1 VTSKPRTP
9 TALKGEYEILRELGR
24 GGTSVVYLARE
35 TATGDEVAIK
45 QIRAKYIEDEEAV
58 ARFEREARFVA
69 QLSHPNI
76 IPVRRVVDLKRGGVA
91 LVMDHV
97 PGRTLR
103 DLIRETGPLP
113 PDRAEQITRDV
124 AAALGVAHGVGIVHR
139 DVKPENIFVDDSGR
153 AMLADFGLARAMD
166 GDTQLTMAG
175 VAIGTP
181 AYMAPE
187 QIDGNDLDARG
198 DIYSLGLVAWE
209 MLTGKRPWEG
219 ETLYAILYR
228 QKYEQLPDVREMRPN
243 VPDRLADAIA
253 VAIEKNRDLRWQD
266 VSALVAAL
274 DHGSAAVERR
284 ATPRTPVSTE
294 TVRFARPVTPPAN
307 TPPAVTPVTALTAAT
322 PARAVSPITS
332 VTPVSSVTPL
342 TAPIAAPSTAPSAAP
357 VAEALASVAA
367 ELAAGGQ
374 HVTGGSRRRTVMIGG
389 LATLA
394 AVALI
399 AAAAQRWSRPK
410 PPPPMVVQASSPGN
424 VESSVRPSAVAPRT
438 RADSVKAIG
447 PTVAVASSSGE
458 PVAPLQLMPAEE
470 SPLRDSTG
478 TDSSDASR
486 PAAAKVATQQATPAS
501 TNKTS
506 APQTSQ
512 PAAPS
517 APPPAMR
524 AIVPPAA
531 ARVTVIAGGMHT
543 CFVSADGKVFC
554 WGANDRGQLGNGGT
568 TRSAS
573 PSVVAIDL
581 RFTSMAAGLSH
592 NCAIA
597 RGGSA
602 WCWGAND
609 HGQLG
614 DRTTAQHG
622 MPARVSGNQS
632 FTAITVGAAHSCAL
646 DDSGAAWCWGS
657 NEQGQLGAFGGEAAT
672 ESATPLAVAW
682 RGRFAAIAAGWNFTC
697 ALEVSGR
704 AMCWGDGSSGE
715 LGDGATTDR
724 RVPVWVSTDR
734 SFASIAAGSAHA
746 CGLTFEGEAYCW
758 GRNNGGQLGDGS
770 RVDRAT
776 PARVKSAEHFVA
788 IAAGAVHTCAL
799 TAAGEAFCWGRNNY
813 GQLGDGGTGDQTVP
827 VAVAGGHTFA
837 SLRAFGS
844 HTCGTTTS
852 GEAFCWGYNL
862 EGQLGD
868 GSRIHRTRPVYV
880 EPPGGR

>member
-1 VTSKPRTP
+1 MTSKPRTP

-35 TATGDEVAIK
+35 IATGDEVAIK

-58 ARFEREARFVA
+58 ARFAREARFVA
-69 QLSHPNI
+69 QLAHPNI
-76 IPVRRVVDLKRGGVA
+76 IPVRRVLDLKRGGVA

-103 DLIRETGPLP
+103 DLIREAGPLP
-113 PDRAEQITRDV
+113 PERAEQIMRDV
-124 AAALGVAHGVGIVHR
+124 AAALGVAHGMGIVHR
-139 DVKPENIFVDDSGR
+139 DVKPENIFVDNSGR

-166 GDTQLTMAG
+166 GDLQLTMAG

-228 QKYEQLPDVREMRPN
+228 QKYEQLPDVRAMRPD

-253 VAIEKNRDLRWQD
+253 VAIEKNRDSRWQD
-266 VSALVAAL
+266 VNALVAAL
-274 DHGSAAVERR
+274 DHGAGTVERR
-284 ATPRTPVSTE
+284 LAPRTPVSTE
-294 TVRFARPVTPPAN
+294 TLRFERPGAPAASAPPMVA
-307 TPPAVTPVTALTAAT
+307 AVTALT
-322 PARAVSPITS
+322 P
-332 VTPVSSVTPL
+332 VT
-342 TAPIAAPSTAPSAAP
+342 PSTARAALPSEMP
-357 VAEALASVAA
+357 IAEALASVAA
-367 ELAAGGQ
+367 ELAADR
-374 HVTGGSRRRTVMIGG
+374 HDATGGSRRRSVMIFGG
-389 LATLA
+389 LATVA

-399 AAAAQRWSRPK
+399 AAATQHWFKPQA
-410 PPPPMVVQASSPGN
+410 PPPRMIVQASSPGN
-424 VESSVRPSAVAPRT
+424 VESSAQPSPLASHT
-438 RADSVKAIG
+438 DSVKAIG
-447 PTVAVASSSGE
+447 PSVAVASPSSE
-458 PVAPLQLMPAEE
+458 PSAPLQLTPAEE
-470 SPLRDSTG
+470 SPLREGAATP
-478 TDSSDASR
+478 DSSDAGR
-486 PAAAKVATQQATPAS
+486 QTVAKGATQQATPAATS
-501 TNKTS
+501 KTASPPAPPPQSPAPSVTS
-506 APQTSQ
+506 APAPLSR
-512 PAAPS
+512 PAVTVAG
-517 APPPAMR
+517 AR
-524 AIVPPAA
+524 A
-531 ARVTVIAGGMHT
+531 TVIAGGMHT
-543 CFVSADGKVFC
+543 CFVGAEGKVFC

-581 RFTSMAAGLSH
+581 RFTTMAAGLSH

-614 DRTTAQHG
+614 DRTTAQHS
-622 MPARVSGNQS
+622 MPARVSGNRS

-646 DDSGAAWCWGS
+646 DDAGGVWCWGS
-657 NEQGQLGAFGGEAAT
+657 NEQGQLGAFGGEGTA
-672 ESATPLAVAW
+672 ESGTPLAVAW
-682 RGRFAAIAAGWNFTC
+682 RGRFAMVAAGWNFTC

-704 AMCWGDGSSGE
+704 AMCWGDGGSGQ
-715 LGDGATTDR
+715 LGDGSTSDR
-724 RVPVWVSTDR
+724 RAPGWVNGDR
-734 SFASIAAGSAHA
+734 TFTSIAAGSAHA
-746 CGLTFEGEAYCW
+746 CGVTPEGDVYCW

-770 RVDRAT
+770 RVDHAT
-776 PARVKSAEHFVA
+776 PVRVKSSEHFVA
-788 IAAGAVHTCAL
+788 VAAGAVHTCAL

-813 GQLGDGGTGDQTVP
+813 GQLGDGGAGDQTVP
-827 VAVAGGHTFA
+827 VAVTGGHTFA

-868 GSRIHRTRPVYV
+868 GTRIHRTRPVYV
-880 EPPGGR
+880 EPPGGG

>member
-1 VTSKPRTP
+1 VTSKLRTP

-35 TATGDEVAIK
+35 LATGDEVAIK

-58 ARFEREARFVA
+58 ARFAREARFVA

-103 DLIRETGPLP
+103 DLIRETGSLP
-113 PDRAEQITRDV
+113 PDRAEQIIRDI
-124 AAALGVAHGVGIVHR
+124 AAALDVAHGMGIVHR
-139 DVKPENIFVDDSGR
+139 DVKPENVFVDDTGR

-228 QKYEQLPDVREMRPN
+228 QKYEQLPDVRDMRPD
-243 VPDRLADAIA
+243 VPGRLANAIA
-253 VAIEKNRDLRWQD
+253 VAIEKNRDSRWQT
-266 VSALVAAL
+266 VSAFVEAL
-274 DHGSAAVERR
+274 DHESAAVERR
-284 ATPRTPVSTE
+284 VVPRTPVTTE
-294 TVRFARPVTPPAN
+294 TVRFARPVTPAVA
-307 TPPAVTPVTALTAAT
+307 TPPT
-322 PARAVSPITS
+322 
-332 VTPVSSVTPL
+332 VTPL
-342 TAPIAAPSTAPSAAP
+342 AP
-357 VAEALASVAA
+357 VTPISSPPVAMPVADALASVAA

-374 HVTGGSRRRTVMIGG
+374 PATGGSGRRTLMVVGS

-399 AAAAQRWSRPK
+399 AAAAQHRSRPQT

-424 VESSVRPSAVAPRT
+424 VESPVQPPAATR
-438 RADSVKAIG
+438 RADSVPAIG
-447 PTVAVASSSGE
+447 PSLAVASPSRE
-458 PVAPLQLMPAEE
+458 PAAPLQLTPAEE
-470 SPLRDSTG
+470 SPLRDTSAVA
-478 TDSSDASR
+478 DSSDASR
-486 PAAAKVATQQATPAS
+486 QASPAKSATQQAVPAPKPVS
-501 TNKTS
+501 KTG
-506 APQTSQ
+506 TSQPPQ

-517 APPPAMR
+517 TAPAPPPTAPSIGAR
-524 AIVPPAA
+524 A
-531 ARVTVIAGGMHT
+531 TVIAGGMHT

-581 RFTSMAAGLSH
+581 RFSVMAAGLSH
-592 NCAIA
+592 SCAIA
-597 RGGSA
+597 RGGSV

-614 DRTTAQHG
+614 DRTTAQHS
-622 MPARVSGNQS
+622 MPARVAATRS

-646 DDSGAAWCWGS
+646 DDSGGAWCWGS
-657 NEQGQLGAFGGEAAT
+657 NEQGQLGAFGSDAT
-672 ESATPLAVAW
+672 AESATPLAVAW

-697 ALEVSGR
+697 ALEISGR
-704 AMCWGDGSSGE
+704 AMCWGDGGNGQ
-715 LGDGATTDR
+715 LGDGGTSDR
-724 RVPVWVSTDR
+724 HAPVWVSTDR
-734 SFASIAAGSAHA
+734 TFTSIAAGNGHT
-746 CGLTFEGEAYCW
+746 CGVTPQGEAYCW

-770 RVDRAT
+770 RTDRAT
-776 PARVKSAEHFVA
+776 PVRVKSTEHFVS

-799 TAAGEAFCWGRNNY
+799 TVAGEAYCWGRNNY
-813 GQLGDGGTGDQTVP
+813 GQLGDGGAGDQTAP
-827 VAVAGGHTFA
+827 VAVAGAHTFA

-868 GSRIHRTRPVYV
+868 GTRIHRTRPVYV
-880 EPPGGR
+880 EPPGGG

>member
-1 VTSKPRTP
+1 MTSKPRTP
-9 TALKGEYEILRELGR
+9 TALRGEYEILRELGR

-35 TATGDEVAIK
+35 LATGDEVAIK

-58 ARFEREARFVA
+58 ARFAREAYFVA
-69 QLSHPNI
+69 QLAHPNI

-113 PDRAEQITRDV
+113 PERAEQITRAI
-124 AAALGVAHGVGIVHR
+124 AAALGVAHGMGIVHR
-139 DVKPENIFVDDSGR
+139 DVKPENVFVDDSGR

-228 QKYEQLPDVREMRPN
+228 QKYEQLPDVRDMRPD

-253 VAIEKNRDLRWQD
+253 VAIEKNRDSRWQD
-266 VSALVAAL
+266 VSAFVEAL

-284 ATPRTPVSTE
+284 VAPRTPVSTE
-294 TVRFARPVTPPAN
+294 TVRFARPVTPGVA
-307 TPPAVTPVTALTAAT
+307 TPPMVAPVTPVAPVA
-322 PARAVSPITS
+322 
-332 VTPVSSVTPL
+332 PVSRP
-342 TAPIAAPSTAPSAAP
+342 PAAMP

-367 ELAAGGQ
+367 ELAAGDQ
-374 HVTGGSRRRTVMIGG
+374 PATGGSGRRILMIVGSLG
-389 LATLA
+389 IVA

-399 AAAAQRWSRPK
+399 AATAQHRFGTRMQSS
-410 PPPPMVVQASSPGN
+410 PMLVQASSPGN
-424 VESSVRPSAVAPRT
+424 VESPVEPPTATPRV
-438 RADSVKAIG
+438 DSVQAIG
-447 PTVAVASSSGE
+447 PTIAVASPNSE
-458 PVAPLQLMPAEE
+458 PPAPLQLTAAEE
-470 SPLRDSTG
+470 SPLRDTSAAA
-478 TDSSDASR
+478 DSSDASR
-486 PAAAKVATQQATPAS
+486 QAPSSKVATQQAVPTPTAA
-501 TNKTS
+501 NKTAS
-506 APQTSQ
+506 PRMAQ
-512 PAAPS
+512 PVAPS
-517 APPPAMR
+517 PPTPMPLATAPP
-524 AIVPPAA
+524 IG

-581 RFTSMAAGLSH
+581 RFSAMAAGLSH
-592 NCAIA
+592 SCAIA
-597 RGGSA
+597 RGGSV

-614 DRTTAQHG
+614 DRTTAQHS
-622 MPARVSGNQS
+622 MPARVAANRS
-632 FTAITVGAAHSCAL
+632 FTAITVGAAHSCGL
-646 DDSGAAWCWGS
+646 DDSGSAWCWGS
-657 NEQGQLGAFGGEAAT
+657 NEQGQLGVFGSEATA

-697 ALEVSGR
+697 ALEISGR
-704 AMCWGDGSSGE
+704 VMCWGDGGNGQ
-715 LGDGATTDR
+715 LGDAGTSDR
-724 RVPVWVSTDR
+724 RAPGWVSTDR
-734 SFASIAAGSAHA
+734 TFTSIAAGSGHA
-746 CGLTFEGEAYCW
+746 CGVTSQGDVYCW
-758 GRNNGGQLGDGS
+758 GRNTGGQLGDGT
-770 RVDRAT
+770 RTDHAT
-776 PARVKSAEHFVA
+776 PVRVKSTEHFVA

-799 TAAGEAFCWGRNNY
+799 TAGGEAFCWGRNNY
-813 GQLGDGGTGDQTVP
+813 GQLGDGGAGDQTAP

-868 GSRIHRTRPVYV
+868 GTRIHRTRPVYV
-880 EPPGGR
+880 EPPGGG

>member
-1 VTSKPRTP
+1 MTSKPRTP
-9 TALKGEYEILRELGR
+9 TALRGEYEILRELGR

-35 TATGDEVAIK
+35 IATGDEVAIK

-58 ARFEREARFVA
+58 ARFAREAHFVA
-69 QLSHPNI
+69 QLAHPNI

-103 DLIRETGPLP
+103 DLIREAGPLP
-113 PDRAEQITRDV
+113 PDRAEQIMRDV
-124 AAALGVAHGVGIVHR
+124 AAALGVAHGMGIVHR

-153 AMLADFGLARAMD
+153 TMLADFGLARAMD

-209 MLTGKRPWEG
+209 MLTGKRPWDG

-228 QKYEQLPDVREMRPN
+228 QKYEQLPDVREMRPD

-253 VAIEKNRDLRWQD
+253 VAIEKNRDSRWQD
-266 VSALVAAL
+266 VNALVAAL
-274 DHGSAAVERR
+274 DHGAGVVERR
-284 ATPRTPVSTE
+284 AAPRMPVTTE
-294 TVRFARPVTPPAN
+294 TLRFERPVTPAASTSPVVAPI
-307 TPPAVTPVTALTAAT
+307 TAVTP
-322 PARAVSPITS
+322 I
-332 VTPVSSVTPL
+332 TPL
-342 TAPIAAPSTAPSAAP
+342 TVPAPSPSAMP

-367 ELAAGGQ
+367 ELAAGG
-374 HVTGGSRRRTVMIGG
+374 HDAPGGSRRRSVMIFGG
-389 LATLA
+389 LATVA

-399 AAAAQRWSRPK
+399 AATTQHWFKPQS
-410 PPPPMVVQASSPGN
+410 PPPPIIVQASSPGN
-424 VESSVRPSAVAPRT
+424 VETSVQPSPAGPSI
-438 RADSVKAIG
+438 DSVKAVG
-447 PTVAVASSSGE
+447 PTVAVALPNSE
-458 PVAPLQLMPAEE
+458 PAAPLQLTPAEE
-470 SPLRDSTG
+470 SPLRESTAAS
-478 TDSSDASR
+478 DSSDASR
-486 PAAAKVATQQATPAS
+486 QSSAKGATQQATPAA
-501 TNKTS
+501 TNKITSPQATQPPAPAATS
-506 APQTSQ
+506 AP
-512 PAAPS
+512 APLIR
-517 APPPAMR
+517 AP
-524 AIVPPAA
+524 VPPSG

-543 CFVSADGKVFC
+543 CFVGAEGKVFC

-581 RFTSMAAGLSH
+581 RFTTMAAGLSH

-614 DRTTAQHG
+614 DRTTAQHS
-622 MPARVSGNQS
+622 MPARVSGNRS

-646 DDSGAAWCWGS
+646 DEAGGVWCWGS
-657 NEQGQLGAFGGEAAT
+657 NEQGQLGAFGGEGTT
-672 ESATPLAVAW
+672 ESSTPLAVAW
-682 RGRFAAIAAGWNFTC
+682 RGRFASVAAGWNFTC

-704 AMCWGDGSSGE
+704 AMCWGDGGSGE
-715 LGDGATTDR
+715 LGDGGTSDR
-724 RVPVWVSTDR
+724 RAPGWVNGDR
-734 SFASIAAGSAHA
+734 TFTSIAAGSAHA
-746 CGLTFEGEAYCW
+746 CGATPEGDVYCW

-770 RVDRAT
+770 RVDHAT
-776 PARVKSAEHFVA
+776 PVRVKSTEHFVA
-788 IAAGAVHTCAL
+788 VAAGAVHTCAL
-799 TAAGEAFCWGRNNY
+799 TAAGDAFCWGRNNY

-827 VAVAGGHTFA
+827 VAVAGGHIFA

-868 GSRIHRTRPVYV
+868 GTRIHRTRPVYV
-880 EPPGGR
+880 EPPGGG

>member
-1 VTSKPRTP
+1 MTSKPRTP
-9 TALKGEYEILRELGR
+9 TALRGEYEILRELGR

-35 TATGDEVAIK
+35 IATGEEVAIK
-45 QIRAKYIEDEEAV
+45 QIRAKFIEDEEAV
-58 ARFEREARFVA
+58 ARFAREARFVA
-69 QLSHPNI
+69 QLAHPNI

-103 DLIRETGPLP
+103 DLIREVGPLP
-113 PDRAEQITRDV
+113 PDRAERITRDV
-124 AAALGVAHGVGIVHR
+124 AAALGIAHGMGIVHR
-139 DVKPENIFVDDSGR
+139 DVKPENIFVDDSDR

-228 QKYEQLPDVREMRPN
+228 QKYEQLPDVREMRPD

-253 VAIEKNRDLRWQD
+253 VAIEKNRDSRWQD

-274 DHGSAAVERR
+274 DHGAAVVERR
-284 ATPRTPVSTE
+284 TAPRTPVTTE
-294 TVRFARPVTPPAN
+294 TLRFERPVTPAASTRSVVAPV
-307 TPPAVTPVTALTAAT
+307 TAVAPITSITPVTPPTVPAASP
-322 PARAVSPITS
+322 PAM
-332 VTPVSSVTPL
+332 
-342 TAPIAAPSTAPSAAP
+342 P

-367 ELAAGGQ
+367 ELAADG
-374 HVTGGSRRRTVMIGG
+374 HHATRGSRRRSVMIFGG
-389 LATLA
+389 LATVA

-399 AAAAQRWSRPK
+399 AAATQRRFKPQA
-410 PPPPMVVQASSPGN
+410 PPPPMIVQASSPGN
-424 VESSVRPSAVAPRT
+424 VESSVQASPPRV
-438 RADSVKAIG
+438 DSVKAVG
-447 PTVAVASSSGE
+447 PTVAVASPSSE
-458 PVAPLQLMPAEE
+458 PPTALQLTPAEE
-470 SPLRDSTG
+470 SPLRDSTAAP
-478 TDSSDASR
+478 DSSDASR
-486 PAAAKVATQQATPAS
+486 QAAAKGATQQATPAA
-501 TNKTS
+501 TNKGTS
-506 APQTSQ
+506 PQTPQ
-512 PAAPS
+512 PPAPTTPS
-517 APPPAMR
+517 APAPVLRP
-524 AIVPPAA
+524 IVPPTG

-543 CFVSADGKVFC
+543 CFVGAEGKVFC

-581 RFTSMAAGLSH
+581 RFTAMAAGLSH

-614 DRTTAQHG
+614 DRTTAQHS
-622 MPARVSGNQS
+622 MPARVSGNRS

-646 DDSGAAWCWGS
+646 DDSGSAWCWGS
-657 NEQGQLGAFGGEAAT
+657 NEQGQLGAFGGEGTT
-672 ESATPLAVAW
+672 ESSTPLAVAW
-682 RGRFAAIAAGWNFTC
+682 RGRFAAIVAGWNFTC

-704 AMCWGDGSSGE
+704 AMCWGAGGSGE
-715 LGDGATTDR
+715 LGDGGTGTR
-724 RVPVWVSTDR
+724 RVPGWVNTDR
-734 SFASIAAGSAHA
+734 TFTSIAAGSAHA
-746 CGLTFEGEAYCW
+746 CAVTPEGDVYCW

-776 PARVKSAEHFVA
+776 PARVKSTEHFVA

-799 TAAGEAFCWGRNNY
+799 TVTGEAFCWGRNNY

-827 VAVAGGHTFA
+827 VAVAGGHIFA

-868 GSRIHRTRPVYV
+868 GTRIHRTRPVYV
-880 EPPGGR
+880 EPPGGG